1 MTEGGIWKLPLL
13 LNLATIAL
21 NWWRHPVGLAGVRSR
36 IHFRSMTTES
46 SSSTSPATEDRTVAI
61 LSYLTIIGFVV
72 AIVLHSSKPT
82 RLGAFHLRQML
93 GFIIAI
99 IAFWVVFMVIAI
111 IPVVNLL
118 AIVLGPIG
126 GLAFLVFWII
136 GLIGAI
142 KGEAKPMPLVGEQFQ
157 SMLANTFK

>member
-1 MTEGGIWKLPLL
+1 MTTDSSPSTS
-13 LNLATIAL
+13 LAT
-21 NWWRHPVGLAGVRSR
+21 
-36 IHFRSMTTES
+36 
-46 SSSTSPATEDRTVAI
+46 TEDRTVAI

-82 RLGAFHLRQML
+82 KLGAFHLRQML

-99 IAFWVVFMVIAI
+99 IAFWMVFMVIAF

-118 AIVLGPIG
+118 AIVLGPLG

-142 KGEAKPMPLVGEQFQ
+142 KGEAKPLPLVGVQFQ